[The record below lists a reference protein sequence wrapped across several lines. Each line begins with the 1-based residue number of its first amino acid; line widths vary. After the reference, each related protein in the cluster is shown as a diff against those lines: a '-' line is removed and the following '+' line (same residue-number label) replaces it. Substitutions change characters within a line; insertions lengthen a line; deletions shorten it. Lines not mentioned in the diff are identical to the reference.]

1 MDPKKFARKTL
12 HALIL
17 TIFIGGSFHLVLVFV
32 SAFVRGNHESV
43 NPVNFLGISLVAPE
57 LAHSKPVF
65 IITWALLILLFLA
78 CLYILIHSQKYIALI
93 TSNRVFIDIQGRIE
107 EFRRQNS
114 AD

>member
-1 MDPKKFARKTL
+1 MNPKKFARKTL

-32 SAFVRGNHESV
+32 SAFVRGNNESI

-57 LAHSKPVF
+57 LAHSQKVF
-65 IITWALLILLFLA
+65 AITWALLILLFLV
-78 CLYILIHSQKYIALI
+78 CLYLLIHSQKYIALI
-93 TSNRVFIDIQGRIE
+93 TSNKVFIDIQERIE

-114 AD
+114 VD